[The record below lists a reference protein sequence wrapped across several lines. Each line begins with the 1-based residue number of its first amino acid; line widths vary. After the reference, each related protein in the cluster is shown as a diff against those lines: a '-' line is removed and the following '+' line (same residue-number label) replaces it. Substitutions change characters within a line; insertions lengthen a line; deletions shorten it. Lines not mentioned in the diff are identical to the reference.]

1 MRRPDTLDPVL
12 LLERRQR
19 RLAWGLLALG
29 LVVVAQG
36 LGLLLLARGERA
48 AAAGDA
54 LTLQSLSIVDP
65 GGVVRVRIGG
75 DLPDAVIDGRRID
88 RGQRVAGVMLY
99 DDTGQERGGYVT
111 FAPSG
116 NVALTLDTRR
126 HQAALFAADPE
137 AGAALQ
143 LWHGEDRIELRADP
157 DGSRITA
164 VREGGVVLQQPE
176 ARLRAEACD
185 AYRAA
190 LREMPRA
197 EVEAACAARFEAGAC
212 ARCLPAE

>member
-1 MRRPDTLDPVL
+1 MDRPSPLDPMQAL
-12 LLERRQR
+12 LRRQR
-19 RLAWGLLALG
+19 RLAWGVAVLAA
-29 LVVVAQG
+29 VVVAQG
-36 LGLLLLARGERA
+36 LGLLALARGADE
-48 AAAGDA
+48 GA
-54 LTLQSLSIVDP
+54 LTLRSLAIVDP
-65 GGVVRVRIGG
+65 EGVVRVRIGG
-75 DLPDAVIDGRRID
+75 DLPEAVIDGRRVD
-88 RGQRVAGVMLY
+88 RGGQRVAGVMLY

-126 HQAALFAADPE
+126 DQAALFAADPV

-164 VREGGVVLQQPE
+164 VRDGGVVLQQPE
-176 ARLRAEACD
+176 ATLRPEACD
-185 AYRAA
+185 AYRSA
-190 LREMPRA
+190 LRELARE